1 MAFAGKEGAIY
12 KAPNSHKTKI
22 EKRYGIFEQ
31 HLRSRQLRVA
41 MAYFYRKSFLLMFI
55 VIYHLNYVRVIL
67 DKMEAKRKGW
77 YYRPAQQL
85 VSELANRTLL
95 IRAIAMRGLTKNAAS
110 TPWAM
115 GLGTARVMILELL
128 ARRKSGGNSE
138 ESDRCG
144 TLSKPH
150 SRCGV
155 ERWAAAGAFS
165 RAMVIYKYK
174 YLYITIRE

>member
-12 KAPNSHKTKI
+12 KAPNAHKTKI

-31 HLRSRQLRVA
+31 HLRSGQLRVA

-85 VSELANRTLL
+85 VSELAKRTLL
-95 IRAIAMRGLTKNAAS
+95 IRAIAMRRLTQKRS
-110 TPWAM
+110 I
-115 GLGTARVMILELL
+115 TAHGNGAWCC
-128 ARRKSGGNSE
+128 ARYAFGAVGAPQEWRQQ
-138 ESDRCG
+138 R
-144 TLSKPH
+144 
-150 SRCGV
+150 R
-155 ERWAAAGAFS
+155 ERPMRDAFKTAQPVWS
-165 RAMVIYKYK
+165 
-174 YLYITIRE
+174 

>member
-85 VSELANRTLL
+85 VSELANRTPL
-95 IRAIAMRGLTKNAAS
+95 I
-110 TPWAM
+110 P
-115 GLGTARVMILELL
+115 ARVMRGSTQKRSTTAHGNGAWYC
-128 ARRKSGGNSE
+128 ARYTSGAVGALHERRQQRSH
-138 ESDRCG
+138 DR
-144 TLSKPH
+144 
-150 SRCGV
+150 
-155 ERWAAAGAFS
+155 W
-165 RAMVIYKYK
+165 
-174 YLYITIRE
+174 LYISINTYI